1 MIKVTVKEN
10 VMDREGRVEIK
21 LKEMSHEKGQYAS
34 VHNGVLTV
42 FGESVMTVAKTNE
55 LPHAIA
61 GYEPS
66 AWMSWEKL

>member
-10 VMDREGRVEIK
+10 VMDKDGRVEIK
-21 LKEMSHEKGQYAS
+21 LKEKSHEKGEYAS

-42 FGESVMTVAKTNE
+42 FDSSIPKVGLEC
-55 LPHAIA
+55 AIA

-66 AWMSWEKL
+66 AWMSWEKVDNK